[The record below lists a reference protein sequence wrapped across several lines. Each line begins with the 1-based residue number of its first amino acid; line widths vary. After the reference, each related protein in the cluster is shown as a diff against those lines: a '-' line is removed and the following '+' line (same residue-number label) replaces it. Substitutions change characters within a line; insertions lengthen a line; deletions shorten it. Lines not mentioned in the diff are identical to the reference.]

1 MPSYHVTI
9 QPEAEQ
15 DLDDAFEYLETQK
28 QTLGFDLLA
37 EVVAILEILEENPYL
52 YQKVIG
58 EIRRAVTRRFGYN
71 ILYLIEGKDIFIIAI
86 MHGNR
91 DPRRWE
97 KRK

>member
-1 MPSYHVTI
+1 MPSYYVII
-9 QPEAEQ
+9 QPEAEH
-15 DLDDAFEYLETQK
+15 DLDDAYEYLETQK

-37 EVVAILEILEENPYL
+37 EVATILEILEDNPYL
-52 YQKVIG
+52 YQKVSG

-71 ILYLIEGKDIFIIAI
+71 ILYLIEGTEVFIMAI